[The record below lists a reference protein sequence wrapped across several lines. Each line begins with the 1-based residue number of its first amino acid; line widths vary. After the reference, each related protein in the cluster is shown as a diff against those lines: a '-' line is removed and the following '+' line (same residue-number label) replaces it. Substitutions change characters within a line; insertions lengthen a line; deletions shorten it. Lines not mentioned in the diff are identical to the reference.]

1 MRFFIYLKETKMTIE
16 EFLIKVKLLREN
28 NTPIMLA
35 DFKTYVNLFN
45 ILYITDKEIAFTILD
60 DLINLKVFTENKFDD
75 KEYSDFLDRLYELK
89 SKKRTTSS

>member
-1 MRFFIYLKETKMTIE
+1 MTIE
-16 EFLIKVKLLREN
+16 EFLIKVKSLREN

-75 KEYSDFLDRLYELK
+75 KEYSDFLDRLDELK
-89 SKKRTTSS
+89 SKKKNN

>member
-1 MRFFIYLKETKMTIE
+1 MTIE
-16 EFLIKVKLLREN
+16 EFLIKVKSLREN
-28 NTPIMLA
+28 NTPIILA

-75 KEYSDFLDRLYELK
+75 KEYFDFLDRLYELK
-89 SKKRTTSS
+89 SKKRTTSN

>member
-1 MRFFIYLKETKMTIE
+1 MTIE
-16 EFLIKVKLLREN
+16 EFLIKVKSLREN

-60 DLINLKVFTENKFDD
+60 DLINLNVFTENKFDD

-89 SKKRTTSS
+89 SKKRTTSN

>member
-1 MRFFIYLKETKMTIE
+1 MTIE
-16 EFLIKVKLLREN
+16 EFLIKVKSLREN

-89 SKKRTTSS
+89 SKKRTTSN

>member
-1 MRFFIYLKETKMTIE
+1 MTLE
-16 EFLIKVKLLREN
+16 EFLIKIKSLKEN

-89 SKKRTTSS
+89 SKKKNN

>member
-1 MRFFIYLKETKMTIE
+1 MTIE
-16 EFLIKVKLLREN
+16 EFLIKIKSLKEN
-28 NTPIMLA
+28 NTPIMIA

-60 DLINLKVFTENKFDD
+60 DLINLNVFTENKFDD

>member
-1 MRFFIYLKETKMTIE
+1 MTIE
-16 EFLIKVKLLREN
+16 EFLIKVKSLREN

-89 SKKRTTSS
+89 SKKKNN

>member
-1 MRFFIYLKETKMTIE
+1 MTIE
-16 EFLIKVKLLREN
+16 EFLIKVKSLREN

-75 KEYSDFLDRLYELK
+75 KVYSDFLDRLYELK

>member
-1 MRFFIYLKETKMTIE
+1 MTIE
-16 EFLIKVKLLREN
+16 EFLIKVKSLREN
-28 NTPIMLA
+28 NTPIILA

-89 SKKRTTSS
+89 SKKRTTSN

>member
-1 MRFFIYLKETKMTIE
+1 MTIE
-16 EFLIKVKLLREN
+16 EFLIKVKSLREN

-60 DLINLKVFTENKFDD
+60 DLINLKIFTENKFDD

>member
-1 MRFFIYLKETKMTIE
+1 MTIE
-16 EFLIKVKLLREN
+16 EFLIKIKSLKEN
-28 NTPIMLA
+28 NTPIILA

-60 DLINLKVFTENKFDD
+60 DLINLNVFTENKFDD

-89 SKKRTTSS
+89 SKKRTTSN

>member
-1 MRFFIYLKETKMTIE
+1 MTIE
-16 EFLIKVKLLREN
+16 EFLIKVKSLREN

-45 ILYITDKEIAFTILD
+45 ILYITDREIAFTILD

-89 SKKRTTSS
+89 SKKKNN

>member
-1 MRFFIYLKETKMTIE
+1 MTIE
-16 EFLIKVKLLREN
+16 EFLIKVKSLREN
-28 NTPIMLA
+28 NTPIILA

>member
-1 MRFFIYLKETKMTIE
+1 MTIE
-16 EFLIKVKLLREN
+16 EFLIKVKSLREN
-28 NTPIMLA
+28 NTPIILA

-75 KEYSDFLDRLYELK
+75 KEYSDFLERLYELK

>member
-1 MRFFIYLKETKMTIE
+1 MTIE
-16 EFLIKVKLLREN
+16 EFLIKIKSLKEN
-28 NTPIMLA
+28 NTPIMIT

>member
-1 MRFFIYLKETKMTIE
+1 MTIE
-16 EFLIKVKLLREN
+16 EFLIKVKSLREN

-75 KEYSDFLDRLYELK
+75 KEYSDFLDRLYELQ
-89 SKKRTTSS
+89 SKKKNN

>member
-1 MRFFIYLKETKMTIE
+1 MTIE
-16 EFLIKVKLLREN
+16 EFLIKVKSLREN

-45 ILYITDKEIAFTILD
+45 ILYITDKEIAFTIID
-60 DLINLKVFTENKFDD
+60 DLINLNVFTENKFDD

>member
-1 MRFFIYLKETKMTIE
+1 MTIE
-16 EFLIKVKLLREN
+16 EFLIKVKSLREN

>member
-1 MRFFIYLKETKMTIE
+1 MTIE
-16 EFLIKVKLLREN
+16 EFLIKVKSLREN

-75 KEYSDFLDRLYELK
+75 KEYSDLLDRLDELK
-89 SKKRTTSS
+89 SKKKNN

>member
-1 MRFFIYLKETKMTIE
+1 MTIE
-16 EFLIKVKLLREN
+16 EFLIKIKSLREN
-28 NTPIMLA
+28 NTPIILA

>member
-1 MRFFIYLKETKMTIE
+1 MTIE
-16 EFLIKVKLLREN
+16 EFLIKVKSLREN

-60 DLINLKVFTENKFDD
+60 DLINLKVFTESRPDD
-75 KEYSDFLDRLYELK
+75 KEYSDLLDRLNELK
-89 SKKRTTSS
+89 SKKKNN

>member
-1 MRFFIYLKETKMTIE
+1 MTIE
-16 EFLIKVKLLREN
+16 EFLIKIKSLKEN

-89 SKKRTTSS
+89 SKKKNN